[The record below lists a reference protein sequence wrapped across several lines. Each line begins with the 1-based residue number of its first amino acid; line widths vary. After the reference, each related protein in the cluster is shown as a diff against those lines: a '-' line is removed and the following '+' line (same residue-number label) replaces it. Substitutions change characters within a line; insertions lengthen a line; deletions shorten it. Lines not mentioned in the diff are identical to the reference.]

1 MDRCMDGWILRD
13 MGGWIDGWMNKWV
26 DRWMA
31 LMGSMNRQ
39 MDVRQVDRVMSS
51 NYRVGEQAS
60 IRTRELEDEGKEADC
75 IRCRELQV
83 HLLTANEGRYV
94 G

>member
-1 MDRCMDGWILRD
+1 
-13 MGGWIDGWMNKWV
+13 MG
-26 DRWMA
+26 RT

-39 MDVRQVDRVMSS
+39 MDVLQVDRVMSS
-51 NYRVGEQAS
+51 KNRVSEQAS
-60 IRTRELEDEGKEADC
+60 IRTRELEDEGEEADC
-75 IRCRELQV
+75 IRYRELQV